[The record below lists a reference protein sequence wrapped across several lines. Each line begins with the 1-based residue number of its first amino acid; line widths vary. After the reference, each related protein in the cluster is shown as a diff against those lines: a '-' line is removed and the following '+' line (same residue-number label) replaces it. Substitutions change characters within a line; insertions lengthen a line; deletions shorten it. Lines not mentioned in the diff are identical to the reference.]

1 MSQAIKGNKMQKEY
15 MDFEESLRLLDENIE
30 KEENC
35 DLVEEMILSRN
46 LLKEDIYNNL
56 SAIDILKIARHR
68 NRPYSKDYIE
78 NLLDTG
84 SEFFINGD
92 RHLANDQAII
102 SVFGKIEG
110 QKVLIIGEEKGRTI
124 EEKRK
129 CNFGMPHPEGY
140 RKAMRAA
147 SLAEKFNIPIVTLV
161 DTPGAFPGIGAEERG
176 QSEAIAQSI
185 YFFSGLTVPIISI
198 VIGEGGSGGAL
209 AISVA
214 NKLAILKNSV
224 FSVISPEGCAAILW
238 NDSSKVTDA
247 INNLKMTSF
256 DLLEQGIIDDII
268 PEPKFGAHDN
278 LQEVF
283 TNVKSYIL
291 GNIKEYNKLSRSK
304 IYEEK
309 YDKML
314 SYGNKFHI

>member
-1 MSQAIKGNKMQKEY
+1 MQKNY

-30 KEENC
+30 KE
-35 DLVEEMILSRN
+35 VEQDKKNSLISARELLREEIFDN
-46 LLKEDIYNNL
+46 LK
-56 SAIDILKIARHR
+56 AIDILKIARHR

-78 NLLDTG
+78 NLLDTN

-92 RHLANDQAII
+92 RHLANDEAII
-102 SVFGKIEG
+102 SVFGTIDG
-110 QKVLIIGEEKGRTI
+110 TKVLIIGEEKGKTI
-124 EEKRK
+124 NEKKK

-161 DTPGAFPGIGAEERG
+161 DTPGAFPGIEAEERG

-238 NDSSKVTDA
+238 NDSSKVKEA
-247 INNLKMTSF
+247 IENLKMTSV
-256 DLLEQGIIDDII
+256 DLLEQGIVDDII
-268 PEPKFGAHDN
+268 AEPKFGAHNDYDTTFDN
-278 LQEVF
+278 VR
-283 TNVKSYIL
+283 SYIL
-291 GNIKEYNKLSRSK
+291 SNLEKYKKLSRSE
-304 IYEEK
+304 IHEEK

-314 SYGNKFHI
+314 SYGNKFHE